1 MPTEK
6 TIHSW
11 IGIFNDFLII
21 PMLTFII
28 LDITDPTPHP
38 HQDFLNLFLTI
49 SFFLEWIWG
58 LRLTENRK
66 NYLLS
71 IEKNLDLISCLP
83 VGTLTKSIRLVR
95 LFKVVKLFRIV
106 GRAKRYQGPGE
117 SIFRL
122 LSLLGVTIF
131 TGGYSILVVE
141 PNHPQIHNFGDAL
154 WWSMIT
160 VSTVGYGDIVPTTP
174 VGRVVAA
181 ALIATGLGVCGYI
194 AGFASKWLQDEP
206 TQTNDLQN
214 LQDRM
219 YVLEQKIDQLL
230 LHQREEQGRTEE
242 KPLRQETSLHKDDI
256 SDLQQTIKDPKHHDM

>member
-1 MPTEK
+1 MRIEN

-11 IGIFNDFLII
+11 LGIFNDFLII

-38 HQDFLNLFLTI
+38 HQAFLNLFLTI
-49 SFFLEWIWG
+49 SFSLEWIWG
-58 LRLTENRK
+58 LRLSENRK
-66 NYLLS
+66 QYLIS
-71 IEKNLDLISCLP
+71 IEKILDLISCLP
-83 VGTLTKSIRLVR
+83 IGSFTKSIRIVR

-154 WWSMIT
+154 WWSMVT
-160 VSTVGYGDIVPTTP
+160 VSTVGYGDIVPTTM
-174 VGRVVAA
+174 VGRMVAA

-194 AGFASKWLQDEP
+194 AGFASKWLQEEP
-206 TQTNDLQN
+206 TQTNDIHQLQERISN
-214 LQDRM
+214 L
-219 YVLEQKIDQLL
+219 EAKIDQLL
-230 LHQREEQGRTEE
+230 LYQQNT
-242 KPLRQETSLHKDDI
+242 PDVSLDRQDSLHKDDI
-256 SDLQQTIKDPKHHDM
+256 SNIQQRIKDPNGDEP